1 MGAAERLEEPLS
13 LDHVSQMTGM
23 DATFICGEI
32 KAGRF
37 RRSIRIRRRALWIQS
52 EAQGRVRQQIVQNRS
67 LQVNG

>member
-1 MGAAERLEEPLS
+1 MAVAERLEELLS

>member
-1 MGAAERLEEPLS
+1 MGAAERLEELLS

-37 RRSIRIRRRALWIQS
+37 RRSIRIRRRVLWIQS
-52 EAQGRVRQQIVQNRS
+52 EAQGRIRQQIVQNRS

>member
-1 MGAAERLEEPLS
+1 MAERLEELLS

-23 DATFICGEI
+23 DANFICGEI

>member
-1 MGAAERLEEPLS
+1 MGAAERLEELLS

-52 EAQGRVRQQIVQNRS
+52 EPQGRVRQQIVQNRS